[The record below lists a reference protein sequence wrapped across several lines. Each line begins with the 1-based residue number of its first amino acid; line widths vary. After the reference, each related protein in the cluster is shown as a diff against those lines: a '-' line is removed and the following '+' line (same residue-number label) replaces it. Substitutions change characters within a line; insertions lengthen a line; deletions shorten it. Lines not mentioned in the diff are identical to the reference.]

1 MKLKSAICT
10 VLLWCAIN
18 KVDAQTLDDV
28 VTQGN
33 TTTQQV
39 FINTITVNPSNSV
52 MNLGRANYYY
62 ASSNSYLYGY
72 KNDVNTYN
80 ATIVGYENN
89 LLSGQ
94 SGSVFG
100 KYNKVAGHAPMVFGY
115 RNYLNEETDKSI
127 AVGRDNTNY
136 GYVTTTIG
144 NRNIIYGS
152 YSLAFG
158 NFNTSDGTYSTA
170 LGSKNKVY
178 GTNTTAVGFN
188 NLVSGTTFAGSVA
201 LGNGNSTNANYAIA
215 VGLGINNAVSNS
227 LMIGV
232 NDNSKMTFLSNGN
245 VLIAKTTQAPNS
257 TYKLDVN
264 GTIRANKVVVNTTG
278 ADFVFDST
286 YNLLPLQEVETF
298 IQQNKHLPNIPSAT
312 EMQKNGL
319 DMGDQQTKLLQ
330 KVEELTLYLI
340 EQSKKIEQLQ
350 SEINALK
357 KKKKK

>member
-1 MKLKSAICT
+1 MNYKNNYLNSYNVTVAGYQNSINSGKSA
-10 VLLWCAIN
+10 
-18 KVDAQTLDDV
+18 
-28 VTQGN
+28 
-33 TTTQQV
+33 
-39 FINTITVNPSNSV
+39 
-52 MNLGRANYYY
+52 
-62 ASSNSYLYGY
+62 
-72 KNDVNTYN
+72 
-80 ATIVGYENN
+80 
-89 LLSGQ
+89 
-94 SGSVFG
+94 SVFG
-100 KYNKVAGHAPMVFGY
+100 KYNNVAGHAPMVFGY
-115 RNYLNEETDKSI
+115 RNYLDAETDKSI

-158 NFNTSDGTYSTA
+158 NFNVSDGTYSTA

-178 GTNTTAVGFN
+178 GTNATALGFN
-188 NLVSGTTFAGSVA
+188 NFVSGTTYSGSVA
-201 LGNGNSTNANYAIA
+201 IGNGNTTNANYAIA

-245 VLIAKTTQAPNS
+245 VLIAKTTQTNS

-264 GTIRANKVVVNTTG
+264 GNVRANKVVVNTNG

-286 YNLLPLQEVETF
+286 YKLLPLQEVETF
-298 IQQNKHLPNIPSAT
+298 IQQNKHLPNIPSAA
-312 EMQKNGL
+312 EMQTNGL

-350 SEINALK
+350 SEINSLK
-357 KKKKK
+357 KKKRK